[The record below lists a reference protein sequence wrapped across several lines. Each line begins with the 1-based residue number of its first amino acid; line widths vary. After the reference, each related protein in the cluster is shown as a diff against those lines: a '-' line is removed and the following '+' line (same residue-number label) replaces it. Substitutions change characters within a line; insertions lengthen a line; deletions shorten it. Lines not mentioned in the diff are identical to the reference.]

1 MHLLKE
7 DDTHNKVMPCC
18 SGDTEIDELLIQ
30 ASQLYEALREDGEND
45 KIIYNLLLQ
54 TSQEVENQL
63 VKSRIKSSPS
73 QGSTNTR
80 FSAPKSTGEVEKI
93 HASAIP
99 NKTKQNTE
107 WAENTWFS
115 WAT

>member
-7 DDTHNKVMPCC
+7 DNIHNEVTPCC

-30 ASQLYEALREDGEND
+30 ASQLYVALREDGEND
-45 KIIYNLLLQ
+45 KIIDNLLLQ

-63 VKSRIKSSPS
+63 VKSQMKSSPS

-80 FSAPKSTGEVEKI
+80 FVSLKSTGG
-93 HASAIP
+93 S
-99 NKTKQNTE
+99 
-107 WAENTWFS
+107 
-115 WAT
+115 